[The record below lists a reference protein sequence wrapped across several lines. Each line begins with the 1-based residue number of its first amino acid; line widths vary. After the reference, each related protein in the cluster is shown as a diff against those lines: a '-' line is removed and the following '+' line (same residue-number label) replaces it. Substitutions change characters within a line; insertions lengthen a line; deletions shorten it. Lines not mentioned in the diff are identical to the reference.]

1 MIPGD
6 SHPVSIVIPA
16 YNYAH
21 YLPEAIASL
30 LAQTYADFELIV
42 VDDGSKDA
50 TREVVTGYRDP
61 RVRYVWQENAGLS
74 AARNTGVREARHAF
88 VGFLDADDCWE
99 PGLLAR
105 VMAQF
110 ATLPPEYGAV
120 ATAAR
125 RMAQDGRIL
134 SGNHFSFGGDG
145 EIQARD
151 FCLRNRP
158 MSSSII
164 LRREVFAKCGG
175 FDTTLRSSEDRDM
188 WLRLTTAG
196 WRFWFIDEPLAR
208 IRRHP
213 FNMSKNAGRM
223 TANRGRILHKAR
235 RSGLLSPWSPF
246 WLKVFSIHHYQ
257 AAWTHYHEAARVRAI
272 YHLLCSCLLWPFF
285 LRPAAV
291 SQPRLFRLRALRNFL
306 KWGDPRK
313 DPLVSGLESPPSPQ
327 SGSPRAA

>member
-1 MIPGD
+1 MSSSSPVF
-6 SHPVSIVIPA
+6 VSIAIPA

-21 YLPEAIASL
+21 YLPAAIDSL
-30 LAQTYADFELIV
+30 LAQTYPHFEVLVI
-42 VDDGSKDA
+42 DDGSKDN
-50 TREVVTGYRDP
+50 TREVVAEYTDP

-74 AARNTGVREARHAF
+74 AARNTGVREARHDF
-88 VGFLDADDCWE
+88 VGFLDADDVWE

-105 VMAQF
+105 VMQQYAE
-110 ATLPPEYGAV
+110 LPTEYGAV
-120 ATAAR
+120 ATAAH
-125 RMAQDGRIL
+125 RMAQDGRLL
-134 SGNHFSFGGDG
+134 SGNHFSFGGSG
-145 EIQARD
+145 EIKARD

-164 LRREVFAKCGG
+164 LRKAVFAQCGG

-223 TANRGRILHKAR
+223 TANRRRILQKAR
-235 RSGLLSPWSPF
+235 FSGLVARWSPF

-257 AAWTHYHEAARVRAI
+257 AAWTYFHEASRVRALM
-272 YHLLCSCLLWPFF
+272 HLWCSWFYWPFF
-285 LRPAAV
+285 LCPSAV
-291 SQPRLFRLRALRNFL
+291 SQPALFRLRALRNFC
-306 KWGDPRK
+306 KWGDPTK
-313 DPLVSGLESPPSPQ
+313 DPLVSGIEAPPSPQ
-327 SGSPRAA
+327 SGSHRAA